1 MKAFLQTALLGILLA
16 VTPAWAAPTHYVLDV
31 QGMKC
36 AFCAYNATEQL
47 AQVPGVQ
54 PQSVH
59 IDLAAGKARLASDTP
74 LPRETLAHALEQ
86 AGFRLVEMQ
95 TVSAPDGED
104 AYELQTVM
112 HLEIN
117 ASDFDESRFGPVLK
131 ALGAAIAEHGGRVR
145 LLAPSSMEKRLVKS
159 LLMGKQAAVPVHF
172 EPSALQTGA
181 VIEWLQPAENK
192 NDARP

>member
-104 AYELQTVM
+104 ATAT
-112 HLEIN
+112 LERIS
-117 ASDFDESRFGPVLK
+117 ADEDSAWAGPFGLHTLPL
-131 ALGAAIAEHGGRVR
+131 
-145 LLAPSSMEKRLVKS
+145 
-159 LLMGKQAAVPVHF
+159 
-172 EPSALQTGA
+172 
-181 VIEWLQPAENK
+181 
-192 NDARP
+192 DA